1 MKDYALHI
9 KIKNNYL
16 LTMMRQYNITTAAEL
31 SRASGVSQSGIGEI
45 LNLKTPAYTS
55 RGEMA
60 LDVKKLCDFF
70 QCTPCDIFPEQ
81 HLQESLPVNNVVMEA
96 NAEDLVP
103 MYARLGSQDPL
114 DLLLEQ
120 EQEEIEH
127 NALAAAVSTLYESQ
141 QNVLKLRFGV
151 GTASDESHT
160 LAQTAEIME
169 RSPERI
175 RQIQKKA
182 LRLMLHPSRGLQ
194 NLR

>member
-1 MKDYALHI
+1 MKDYSLQI

-16 LTMMRQYNITTAAEL
+16 LTMMKQHNITTAAAL
-31 SRASGVSQSGIGEI
+31 SRASGVDQGGIGNI

-55 RGEMA
+55 KGEMVS
-60 LDVKKLCDFF
+60 DVEKLCDFF
-70 QCTPCDIFPEQ
+70 QCTPDDIFPEQ
-81 HLQESLPVNNVVMEA
+81 HLQESLPVNKVYMEA

-120 EQEEIEH
+120 EQEELEH

-151 GTASDESHT
+151 GTDFDESHT
-160 LAQTAEIME
+160 FTQIGEIME
-169 RSPERI
+169 RTPTRI
-175 RQIQKKA
+175 SQIQDKA
-182 LRLMLHPSRGLQ
+182 LEKMRRPALGLQ
-194 NLR
+194 KLR

>member
-1 MKDYALHI
+1 
-9 KIKNNYL
+9 
-16 LTMMRQYNITTAAEL
+16 
-31 SRASGVSQSGIGEI
+31 
-45 LNLKTPAYTS
+45 
-55 RGEMA
+55 
-60 LDVKKLCDFF
+60 
-70 QCTPCDIFPEQ
+70 
-81 HLQESLPVNNVVMEA
+81 
-96 NAEDLVP
+96 

-120 EQEEIEH
+120 EQEEIEK
-127 NALAAAVSTLYESQ
+127 NALAVAASTLTKSQ

-151 GTASDESHT
+151 DTASDESHT

-175 RQIQKKA
+175 RQIQKRA

>member
-16 LTMMRQYNITTAAEL
+16 LTMMRQYSITTATEL
-31 SRASGVSQSGIGEI
+31 SRESGVRKSGIGEI

-55 RGEMA
+55 RGEITS
-60 LDVKKLCDFF
+60 DVKKLCNFF
-70 QCTPCDIFPEQ
+70 QCSPSDIFPEQ
-81 HLQESLPVNNVVMEA
+81 HLQESLPVNKVVMEA
-96 NAEDLVP
+96 NVEDLVP

-127 NALAAAVSTLYESQ
+127 NALAAAASTLTQNQ
-141 QNVLKLRFGV
+141 QDVLKLRFGV
-151 GTASDESHT
+151 DTASDESST
-160 LAQTAEIME
+160 LAQTAEIMG

-175 RQIQKKA
+175 RQIQKNA
-182 LRLMLHPSRGLQ
+182 LRLMLHPSRGLH